1 MKHEDIWKRLTVRLY
16 RPGDE
21 KGIVDLYNVVFDADR
36 TIEQWRWEFCDLPSG
51 YAAVAVADLDGTLVG
66 QYSALVQR
74 LTFFGGEIARF
85 HTVDVM
91 VHPEFRRHGIL
102 TRAANFGFDT
112 FGPCIGIGHGFP
124 TMIHY
129 NFGIRKLGYHKI
141 CFFPKYFLPLT
152 ASAFVP
158 YFSNPSL
165 LPVLRTLGFLPY
177 WIHTRTRK
185 KPKPLSDV
193 DIVSV
198 QAFGEEADRF
208 WEHACTTAP
217 IMGVRDRAFLNW
229 RFLSRP
235 GTPYSVFAARRNREL
250 LGVVALSIHA
260 LRNLKVGIIDDL
272 LAIEDSN
279 NESIVY
285 ALLDHAVSFFRTHG
299 VERVNVRMLCPKYQR
314 MLLRYG
320 FIRYPSDKV
329 IVARS
334 FKPHVRVP
342 ELCSPRN
349 WFLTIG
355 DTDWYTIR
363 RYSG

>member
-91 VHPEFRRHGIL
+91 VHPEFRRHGI
-102 TRAANFGFDT
+102 
-112 FGPCIGIGHGFP
+112 
-124 TMIHY
+124 
-129 NFGIRKLGYHKI
+129 RKLGYHKI
-141 CFFPKYFLPLT
+141 CFFPKYFLPLS

-158 YFSNPSL
+158 FLSNPSL
-165 LPVLRTLGFLPY
+165 LPVSRTLGFLPY
-177 WIHTRTRK
+177 WIHARTRK

-229 RFLSRP
+229 RFLRRP
-235 GTPYSVFAARRNREL
+235 GTPYSVFAARRNHEL

-279 NESIVY
+279 NESIVC

-334 FKPHVRVP
+334 FKPYVQVP
-342 ELCSPRN
+342 ELCNPRN

>member
-91 VHPEFRRHGIL
+91 VRPEFRRHGIL

-141 CFFPKYFLPLT
+141 
-152 ASAFVP
+152 
-158 YFSNPSL
+158 
-165 LPVLRTLGFLPY
+165 
-177 WIHTRTRK
+177 HTRTRK

-198 QAFGEEADRF
+198 HAFGEEADRF

-217 IMGVRDRAFLNW
+217 IMGVRDRAFFNW
-229 RFLSRP
+229 RFLRRP
-235 GTPYSVFAARRNREL
+235 GTPYSVFAARRNHEL

-279 NESIVY
+279 NESIVC

-334 FKPHVRVP
+334 FKPYVQVP
-342 ELCSPRN
+342 ELCNPRN